1 MNDALKADGVN
12 VIAALIIAAFAIDR
26 IVAGL
31 LFLIGF
37 CGKRAQA
44 ISDPA
49 FGSDPESARFRQF
62 VYFLMA
68 AVLCAAVLIELPGFR
83 VLSGLGYPA
92 NSTLDTLIT
101 ALIMLGG
108 ADRMSDL
115 VGKLPEAAQAP
126 PAQKPLEVTG
136 KVVLEEGGEGHL
148 ERLGVARAASGVG
161 R

>member
-1 MNDALKADGVN
+1 MNGALKTDGVN
-12 VIAALIIAAFAIDR
+12 VIAALVIAAFAIDR

-37 CGKRAQA
+37 CGKRGQA

-49 FGSDPESARFRQF
+49 FASGPESARLRQL

-68 AVLCAAVLIELPGFR
+68 AALCAAVLLELPGFR

-92 NSTLDTLIT
+92 NPTLDTLIT

-115 VGKLPEAAQAP
+115 VGKLPEAAQAR
-126 PAQKPLEVTG
+126 PASQPLEVTG
-136 KVVLEEGGEGHL
+136 KVILEETGEGHV
-148 ERLGVARAASGVG
+148 ERLAGPRAVSSVG

>member
-1 MNDALKADGVN
+1 MNTALKPDGMN
-12 VIAALIIAAFAIDR
+12 VMAALIIAAFAIDR

-37 CGKRAQA
+37 CGKRARA

-49 FGSDPESARFRQF
+49 FAADPQSARLRQLI
-62 VYFLMA
+62 YFLTA
-68 AVLCAAVLIELPGFR
+68 APLCAAVLIELPGFR

-92 NSTLDTLIT
+92 NATLDTLIT

-115 VGKLPEAAQAP
+115 VGKLPEAAQTRPAP
-126 PAQKPLEVTG
+126 KPLEVTG
-136 KVVLEEGGEGHL
+136 RVILEEAGEGRD
-148 ERLGVARAASGVG
+148 ERVAGPRAVSTVG
-161 R
+161 

>member
-49 FGSDPESARFRQF
+49 FGSGPESARLRQLI
-62 VYFLMA
+62 YFLMA
-68 AVLCAAVLIELPGFR
+68 AALCAAVLIELPGFR
-83 VLSGLGYPA
+83 VLSGLGYA
-92 NSTLDTLIT
+92 TNSTLDTLIT

-108 ADRMSDL
+108 ADRMSSL
-115 VGKLPEAAQAP
+115 VGKLPEAEQTLRDP
-126 PAQKPLEVTG
+126 KPVEVTG
-136 KVVLEEGGEGHL
+136 RVILEEAGEGHL
-148 ERLGVARAASGVG
+148 ERLAGPRAISSAG

>member
-1 MNDALKADGVN
+1 MNEALKADSVN

-49 FGSDPESARFRQF
+49 FGSDPQSARLRQLA
-62 VYFLMA
+62 YFLVA
-68 AVLCAAVLIELPGFR
+68 AALCAAVLIELPGFR

-115 VGKLPEAAQAP
+115 AGKLPEAAQTP
-126 PAQKPLEVTG
+126 PAPKPMEVTG
-136 KVVLEEGGEGHL
+136 RVVLEEPGEGHL
-148 ERLGVARAASGVG
+148 ERLGVARAASGAG

>member
-1 MNDALKADGVN
+1 MNGALKPDGVN
-12 VIAALIIAAFAIDR
+12 VIAVLIIAAFAIDR
-26 IVAGL
+26 IVAGM
-31 LFLIGF
+31 LFVIGF

-49 FGSDPESARFRQF
+49 VADAKSVRLRKL

-68 AVLCAAVLIELPGFR
+68 AALCTVVLIELPGFR

-92 NSTLDTLIT
+92 NSTIDALIT

-115 VGKLPEAAQAP
+115 VGKLPEAGPRLRSDA
-126 PAQKPLEVTG
+126 KPVEVTG
-136 KVVLEEGGEGHL
+136 KVVLEEAGQDQVDRTAGP
-148 ERLGVARAASGVG
+148 RAVPGAG

>member
-44 ISDPA
+44 VSDPG
-49 FGSDPESARFRQF
+49 FGSDPQSARLRQL
-62 VYFLMA
+62 VYFLVA
-68 AVLCAAVLIELPGFR
+68 AALCAAVLIELPGFR

-92 NSTLDTLIT
+92 NSTLDTLVT

-115 VGKLPEAAQAP
+115 VGKLPEAAQAL
-126 PAQKPLEVTG
+126 PAPKPLEVTG
-136 KVVLEEGGEGHL
+136 TVVLEEAEEGHV
-148 ERLGVARAASGVG
+148 ERLGVARAASGA
-161 R
+161 RR